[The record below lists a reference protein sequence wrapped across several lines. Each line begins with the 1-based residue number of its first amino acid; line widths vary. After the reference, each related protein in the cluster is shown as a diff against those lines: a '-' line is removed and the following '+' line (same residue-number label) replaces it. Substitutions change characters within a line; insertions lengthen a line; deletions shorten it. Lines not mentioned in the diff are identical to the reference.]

1 MIFII
6 NFLIK
11 INIVI
16 IMNDTIKI
24 SITIIVIICLVFS
37 TLYLFCVTL
46 YIFFTNEEVIDVLT
60 KKLK

>member
-1 MIFII
+1 
-6 NFLIK
+6 
-11 INIVI
+11 
-16 IMNDTIKI
+16 MNDTIKI